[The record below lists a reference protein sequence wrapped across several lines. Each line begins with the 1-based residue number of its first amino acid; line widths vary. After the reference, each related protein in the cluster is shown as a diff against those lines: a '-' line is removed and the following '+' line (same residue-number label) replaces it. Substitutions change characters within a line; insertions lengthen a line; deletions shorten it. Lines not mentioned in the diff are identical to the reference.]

1 MSSLPSYQYQ
11 PLALGE
17 IRLLQLLP
25 PRPDI
30 ADDPIRFRII
40 HTTFARCN
48 VLDSFFSY
56 EALSYVWGGDRTA
69 AVSCDDHEIMVTPNL
84 VSALIQLRRKMS
96 NFTGLHR
103 TLWVDSIC
111 INQNDAVE
119 RGHQV
124 RLMREIYSNAV
135 GVIVWLGGSQEVQN
149 LVTLVQQ
156 GHLPLTD
163 MDLSFNVSRVYHES
177 WSNAVSKVFD
187 KAWFQRVWVIQEV
200 AFAADVVV
208 IGGAASC
215 QWDKLIDAAIAS
227 KMSPHSTP
235 SQRMH
240 CEAVLGIEW
249 LRTSLL
255 PSNPGETVSK
265 CEETHL
271 FPHDLIVEL

>member
-48 VLDSFFSY
+48 VIDSFFSY

-69 AVSCDDHEIMVTPNL
+69 AVSCEDHEILVTPNL
-84 VSALIQLRRKMS
+84 VSALIQLRRNMS
-96 NFTGLHR
+96 SFTNLHR

-111 INQNDAVE
+111 INQNDVVE
-119 RGHQV
+119 RAHQV
-124 RLMREIYSNAV
+124 GLMREIYSNAV

-149 LVTLVQQ
+149 LVTLIQQ
-156 GHLPLTD
+156 GHLPWTGIYIHPGLHHDYYGHWNNT
-163 MDLSFNVSRVYHES
+163 
-177 WSNAVSKVFD
+177 VSKVFD
-187 KAWFQRVWVIQEV
+187 EAWFQRVWVIQEV
-200 AFAADVVV
+200 TFAANIIVV
-208 IGGAASC
+208 GGTASC
-215 QWDKLIDAAIAS
+215 QWGELIDAAIGS
-227 KMSPHSTP
+227 KASPHSTP

-249 LRTSLL
+249 LRTSLG
-255 PSNPGETVSK
+255 PSDPRKTVSK
-265 CEETHL
+265 CEETLPFHS
-271 FPHDLIVEL
+271 HIT